1 MTITQ
6 DQRLALL
13 TCMLRMRRFE
23 ETVIHL
29 ALAHDYIGRQ
39 HLHIGHET
47 SGGAVAAVFRKGD
60 KLHTTHRNHGFLIA
74 AGADPGKAF
83 AEILGRADGLNG
95 GKGGTWHLC
104 DPKVGV
110 SSTSAMVG
118 GSIGLAIGSAFALK
132 SLKTDNI
139 AVAHFGDGTLDEGI
153 SYEALNMAS
162 LFELPVLFL
171 CENNS
176 KAGQRPSS
184 MLAAK
189 ALCDVPKALSIPSL
203 VVNGADAE
211 ATVKAVQDA
220 VAHIRSGKGPVF
232 VEIAFERWPGS
243 HQVTAAFPTG
253 ITDLEAAWDEG
264 RITGKHAEWIRRFD
278 PLRLYVKALAE
289 TKAMKR
295 EEILALDTR
304 VQDDMAKAR
313 AFAEA
318 SPFPKTEVAF
328 QGAFA

>member
-29 ALAHDYIGRQ
+29 ALAHDYVGRQ

-47 SGGAVAAVFRKGD
+47 SGGAVAAILKTGD
-60 KLHTTHRNHGFLIA
+60 RLHSTHRNHGFLIA

-104 DPKVGV
+104 DPRHGV

-118 GSIGLAIGSAFALK
+118 GSIGLAVGSAFAAK
-132 SLKTDNI
+132 SQKTDNI

-153 SYEALNMAS
+153 AYEALNMAS
-162 LFELPVLFL
+162 IFELPVLFL

-189 ALCDVPKALSIPSL
+189 ALRHVPEALSIPSVL
-203 VVNGADAE
+203 VNGADAE
-211 ATVKAVQDA
+211 ATVQAVQDA
-220 VAHIRSGKGPVF
+220 ARQIRAGKGPVF
-232 VEIAFERWPGS
+232 LEIAFERWPGS

-253 ITDLEAAWDEG
+253 ITDLETAWDES
-264 RITGKHAEWIRRFD
+264 RIAGKHADWIRRFD
-278 PLRLYVKALAE
+278 PLRLYVKALDQSK
-289 TKAMKR
+289 TMSR
-295 EEILALDTR
+295 QDILALDRR

-318 SPFPKTEVAF
+318 SPFPKPEVAL